1 MAFRPVIA
9 WLITG
14 IVALGAVPA
23 TAADINGFRVW
34 TDPEKTRAVL
44 DLDARAEYQVF
55 TLDNPPRV
63 VIDLQRAGLTA
74 QLKLVQEHAGIISN
88 VRHGEPEKGTLRV
101 VLDLTDSPSVKS
113 FMLDP
118 TGDYGHR
125 LVIDL
130 FPERGAK
137 APAAVKQMADLQSPD
152 RDVLIAIDAGHGG
165 EDPGATGKNRTREKD
180 VVLAIAREL
189 KKSIDERPGMSAVL
203 VREGDYYVPHRERFE
218 FARKQRADLFV
229 SVHADAFTR
238 RDVSGSSVFVLSR
251 KGASSEFARRLAAS
265 ENSADQLG
273 GVTLADKDDMLAS
286 VLLDL
291 SQSATMQAS
300 RSVADSVF
308 TSLRGV
314 GKTHRNQVE
323 YANFMVLK
331 SPDVPSILVET
342 AFISNPTE
350 EQKLRDPAWQRKVAK
365 VIGDGVQDYFYLSPP
380 PGTWIAANRQP
391 VRYRVVSGDT
401 LGDIANRYRV
411 SLYSL
416 RRANDLVGDTI
427 HVGAELLIPT
437 T

>member
-218 FARKQRADLFV
+218 IARKHRADLFV

-350 EQKLRDPAWQRKVAK
+350 EQKLRDPAWQRTVAK